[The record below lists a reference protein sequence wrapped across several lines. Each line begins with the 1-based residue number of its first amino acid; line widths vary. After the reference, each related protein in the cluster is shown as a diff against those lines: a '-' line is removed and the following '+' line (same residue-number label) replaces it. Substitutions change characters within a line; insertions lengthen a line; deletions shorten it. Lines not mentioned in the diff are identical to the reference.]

1 MKSSTMMAIAFCGV
15 LAFAVTGCKYDDQ
28 GVNDDIAD
36 GTEIATDA
44 TGNEGLTD
52 DMAANGQDVATD
64 PNAANN
70 DALANANANAGA
82 DMSGITDEN
91 GVPATGLPFDQDPN
105 YVRCTDVDF
114 APVYFGF
121 DASNLQPSEMAKIE
135 AVAAHLKKTGR
146 VVIVEGNCDERGSNE
161 YNLSLG
167 QLRAIAI
174 RDYLVNLGVNV
185 QSVQDKSYGEE
196 KPAVVGSNEAAWS
209 KNRRG
214 EFAVYAHK

>member
-1 MKSSTMMAIAFCGV
+1 MKSSTMMAIALCGV
-15 LAFAVTGCKYDDQ
+15 LACAVTGCKYDDDPL
-28 GVNDDIAD
+28 GDKDIAEGTDIGAENMDD
-36 GTEIATDA
+36 GLNAKGADVA
-44 TGNEGLTD
+44 GAD
-52 DMAANGQDVATD
+52 DMANGAGV
-64 PNAANN
+64 
-70 DALANANANAGA
+70 ANAGA
-82 DMSGITDEN
+82 DVDGIKGEDGST
-91 GVPATGLPFDQDPN
+91 ATCLPFDQDPN

-121 DASNLQPSEMAKIE
+121 DASNLQQSEMAKIE
-135 AVAAHLKKTGR
+135 AVAAHLKQTGR

-174 RDYLVNLGVNV
+174 RDYLVQLGVDV
-185 QSVQDKSYGEE
+185 KSVQDKSYGEE